1 MVPAYSVKVP
11 RVSTYS
17 GYRHANR
24 PFTYGAFTLS
34 GRPSQAV
41 LLSLSDQFR
50 GPNPGV
56 HALRFGLFRFRSP
69 LLPESHVVFSSSGYL
84 DVSVHRVPLLTLCI
98 GVRILEVCS
107 SGFPHS
113 EISGSKDI
121 CSSPKLFAAYHVFHR
136 LLVPRHPPY
145 ALFSMTNL
153 FSSTGMDDHY
163 TGIALPA
170 LVLGSFF
177 YFVFSK
183 VL

>member
-1 MVPAYSVKVP
+1 MVPACSVKVP

-17 GYRHANR
+17 GYRHVNSSFA
-24 PFTYGAFTLS
+24 YGAFTLS

-41 LLSLSDQFR
+41 MLSLLDQFR

-69 LLPESHVVFSSSGYL
+69 LLTESHVVFSSSGYL
-84 DVSVHRVPLLTLCI
+84 DVSVHRVPFLTLWI

-107 SGFPHS
+107 SRFPHS

-145 ALFSMTNL
+145 ALISITNL
-153 FSSTGMDDHY
+153 LSSTGMNDCLHMHSVACV
-163 TGIALPA
+163 G
-170 LVLGSFF
+170 F
-177 YFVFSK
+177 
-183 VL
+183 

>member
-1 MVPAYSVKVP
+1 MSRGTLDPALLT
-11 RVSTYS
+11 R
-17 GYRHANR
+17 
-24 PFTYGAFTLS
+24 LS
-34 GRPSQAV
+34 LTGLSPSLAGFPKTI
-41 LLSLSDQFR
+41 LLNLSDQLR
-50 GPNPGV
+50 GPNPGM
-56 HALRFGLFRFRSP
+56 HAFRFGLFRFRSP
-69 LLPESHVVFSSSGYL
+69 LLTESLVVFSSSGYL

-163 TGIALPA
+163 TDIALSA
-170 LVLGSFF
+170 LA
-177 YFVFSK
+177 
-183 VL
+183 